1 MACSIDIGVTKD
13 GRTLLIECNDAYS
26 LGAYGLV
33 DYKYAKLLSAR
44 WSQLLERED
53 VFVVNINKTIMN
65 IEYARLANKASIIC

>member
-1 MACSIDIGVTKD
+1 MTGVQTCALPI
-13 GRTLLIECNDAYS
+13 LLIECNDAYS

-53 VFVVNINKTIMN
+53 VFDYRK
-65 IEYARLANKASIIC
+65 YQ